1 MVHDDEAAL
10 VQAAKTRRQDF
21 GDLYERYYPT
31 VFAFVRRRVGDDG
44 VAEDVAAQTF
54 LRALQAIGRYEER
67 GAPFASWLLRIA
79 AHEIAERARRGGTV
93 VYVEDMAAF
102 AERADP
108 TAPAPQEVAEQD
120 ERAAWLSG
128 YLATLGEEQRRA
140 LRLRFWDDLAVLDVA
155 ARLGRGESAT
165 KLLLHRTLKALRE
178 RMRRDGVPAA

>member
-21 GDLYERYYPT
+21 GALYERYYPA
-31 VFAFVRRRVGDDG
+31 VFTFVRRRVRDDG

-79 AHEIAERARRGGTV
+79 ANEIAERARRGGAV
-93 VYVEDMAAF
+93 VFVEDMASF
-102 AERADP
+102 AEREDLS
-108 TAPAPQEVAEQD
+108 TVTPQESAEQE
-120 ERAAWLSG
+120 ERAAWLNT
-128 YLATLGEEQRRA
+128 YLATLSEEQRRA

-155 ARLGRGESAT
+155 TRLGRGESAT
-165 KLLLHRTLKALRE
+165 KLLLHRTLKALRA
-178 RMRRDGVPAA
+178 RMRQDGVLAA